1 MGDTNPVISIDGFD
15 ERAVKQFA
23 LILNQ
28 FFIAYTEKSP
38 ETNFEDWL
46 NHELQNHL
54 NDKSDADIKLL
65 TSQIVQGVGSFS
77 DNLQSLNSAIESGV
91 SKEDWLIHNL
101 KSVATQKNLEP
112 HDFGNY
118 LTQIYHA
125 LYDTNQ
131 AIVDALQSNNGGVIK
146 LNTDNVLDDKIIPD
160 NHWNDLKTS
169 ALLVDIAKQTS
180 FNDLAN
186 NALSIG
192 INLALNSN
200 EVESKSKLVAISK
213 ALFSGNDGE
222 IKKTA
227 AAALNVAIQRS
238 VFPAVPKDIPV
249 NILSSISAMGIENIK
264 IFHHTGTG
272 HFSPLQAIDLT
283 ARNYVALVSGFS
295 CEKIGAGIGASVL
308 SFIPVVGTTVGGI
321 VGGLVGRFAGNKI
334 TQTIKRGV
342 AKVKS
347 FAVSVAKSTWHTI
360 TSSVKAIGRGI
371 KSVGRAIASF
381 FGFQ

>member
-1 MGDTNPVISIDGFD
+1 MSNTNPVISIDGFD
-15 ERAVKQFA
+15 EKSVKQFA
-23 LILNQ
+23 PILNQ

-46 NHELQNHL
+46 IHELHNHL
-54 NDKSDADIKLL
+54 DNKSDADIKLL
-65 TSQIVQGVGSFS
+65 TSQIVQGVDFFS
-77 DNLQSLNSAIESGV
+77 DNLQSLNSAIENGV

-112 HDFGNY
+112 HDFGNH
-118 LTQIYHA
+118 LIQIYQT

-131 AIVDALQSNNGGVIK
+131 AMVDALQSNNGGIIK
-146 LNTDNVLDDKIIPD
+146 LTADNVLEEKIIPD
-160 NHWNDLKTS
+160 NHWNNINTS
-169 ALLVDIAKQTS
+169 ALIVDIAKQTS

-186 NALSIG
+186 NALSTG
-192 INLALNSN
+192 INLALNST
-200 EVESKSKLVAISK
+200 EVESNSDFVAISK
-213 ALFSGNDGE
+213 AFLSGNDAE

-227 AAALNVAIQRS
+227 SAALNVAIHRGI
-238 VFPAVPKDIPV
+238 FPAVPKDIPV

-264 IFHHTGTG
+264 IFYHTGTG

-283 ARNYVALVSGFS
+283 ARNYVALISGFS
-295 CEKIGAGIGASVL
+295 CEKIGTGIGASVL

-321 VGGLVGRFAGNKI
+321 VGGLVGRFVGNKI

-360 TSSVKAIGRGI
+360 TSSVKAVGRGI
-371 KSVGRAIASF
+371 KSIGRAIASF
-381 FGFQ
+381 FGF